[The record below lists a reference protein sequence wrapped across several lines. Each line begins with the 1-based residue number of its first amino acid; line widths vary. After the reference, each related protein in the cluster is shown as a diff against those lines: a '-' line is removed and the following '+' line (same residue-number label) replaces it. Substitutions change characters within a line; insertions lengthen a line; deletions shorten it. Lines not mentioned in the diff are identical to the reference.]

1 MFPDVPV
8 LGLTATA
15 TSKVTVDVQKMLGIQ
30 GSIVFKATFNRPN
43 LYYEVG
49 TAVLP
54 SDDTTIMQGTDIK
67 YLQTHPTRTYL
78 QKESSNL
85 WIGWSLYFTW
95 RSSAK
100 TLYHLIRDHCQSA
113 EDAAINNDKSHD
125 QVPIIR
131 TSWTKVVWLMKNWNN
146 PKYCYL

>member
-54 SDDTTIMQGTDIK
+54 SRGYDNHARDGYQIFTNSPNQ
-67 YLQTHPTRTYL
+67 
-78 QKESSNL
+78 NL
-85 WIGWSLYFTW
+85 F
-95 RSSAK
+95 AK
-100 TLYHLIRDHCQSA
+100 R
-113 EDAAINNDKSHD
+113 
-125 QVPIIR
+125 VF
-131 TSWTKVVWLMKNWNN
+131 
-146 PKYCYL
+146 

>member
-49 TAVLP
+49 KVVLP
-54 SDDTTIMQGTDIK
+54 TRK
-67 YLQTHPTRTYL
+67 YD
-78 QKESSNL
+78 N
-85 WIGWSLYFTW
+85 
-95 RSSAK
+95 SA
-100 TLYHLIRDHCQSA
+100 RDG
-113 EDAAINNDKSHD
+113 
-125 QVPIIR
+125 
-131 TSWTKVVWLMKNWNN
+131 
-146 PKYCYL
+146 